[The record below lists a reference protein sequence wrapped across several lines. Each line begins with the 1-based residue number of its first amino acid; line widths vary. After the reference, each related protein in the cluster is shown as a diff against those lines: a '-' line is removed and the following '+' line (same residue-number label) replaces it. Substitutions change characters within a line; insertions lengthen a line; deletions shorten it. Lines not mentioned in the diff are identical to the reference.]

1 VSSTGA
7 GQDGARSPGLEVGV
21 MLAPGDRNGAL
32 ADGEPSGRGPTPLA
46 PSSVSAPAGAA
57 GQPPASAAD
66 LAPAS
71 AADLAPASAAD
82 LAPASAADLAEEVTV
97 CEVCGLVSRLSRS
110 PACPACGAG
119 HG

>member
-57 GQPPASAAD
+57 GPP
-66 LAPAS
+66 PAS

>member
-1 VSSTGA
+1 
-7 GQDGARSPGLEVGV
+7 
-21 MLAPGDRNGAL
+21 MLASGDRNGAL
-32 ADGEPSGRGPTPLA
+32 ADGEPSGCGPTPLA

-57 GQPPASAAD
+57 GQP
-66 LAPAS
+66 
-71 AADLAPASAAD
+71 PASAAD

-110 PACPACGAG
+110 PACPVCGAG